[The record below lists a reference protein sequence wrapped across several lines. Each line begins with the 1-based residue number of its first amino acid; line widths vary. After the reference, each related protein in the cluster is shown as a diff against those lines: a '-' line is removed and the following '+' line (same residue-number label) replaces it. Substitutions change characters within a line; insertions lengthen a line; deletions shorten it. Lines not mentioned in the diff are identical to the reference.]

1 MTNSKNAK
9 TIMIID
15 DDENIRT
22 LLNQFFTE
30 NKYKTELACS
40 SIEAIQLMN
49 NKFPD
54 LILLDIMMP
63 GMDGIEFA
71 KILKNKE
78 DTKDIPVYFI
88 TARADNEENM
98 QEAYST
104 GVEGYIKK
112 PFNFSELLEMI
123 KVALGD
129 I

>member
-1 MTNSKNAK
+1 MAASENSK
-9 TIMIID
+9 TIMIVD
-15 DDENIRT
+15 DDDNIRN
-22 LLNQFFTE
+22 LLDQFFKE
-30 NKYKTELACS
+30 NKYNTALAPS

-49 NKFPD
+49 IKYPD

-71 KILKNKE
+71 KILKNKD
-78 DTKDIPVYFI
+78 DTRDIPIYFI
-88 TARADNEENM
+88 TARTDSEENM

-112 PFNFSELLEMI
+112 PFKLSELLDMI